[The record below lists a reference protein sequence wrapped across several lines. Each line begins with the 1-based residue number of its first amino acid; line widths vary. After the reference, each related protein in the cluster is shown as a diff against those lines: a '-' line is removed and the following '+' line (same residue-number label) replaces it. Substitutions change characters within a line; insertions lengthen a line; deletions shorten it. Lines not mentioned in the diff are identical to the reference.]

1 MREHLTK
8 HVIVCLLGVT
18 MAFVLVACGGNS
30 TTPTPTPAATPT
42 PTPTPN
48 ATVSAVVVG
57 GPASATTTFQLSATA
72 KLSDGTTQDVTG
84 TAHWESSDTT
94 VATVSATGTV
104 FVMGSGSVSLK
115 ATYQNVTGSL
125 QTVVTK
131 PAPARYI
138 LTGFVWEVDPN
149 AHKIAGAQVTIT
161 SGPDTGTSV
170 MSDVNGAYMFP
181 SIAAGV
187 VALSATMNG
196 YLPSSPEG
204 VNVSANTVADIFI
217 APIPPKDAS
226 GNTATAR
233 CSDKSW
239 SWAQTRA
246 EACTANGGIEYPV
259 CPGVL
264 CPANYTSNRR
274 R

>member
-1 MREHLTK
+1 MREQRMK
-8 HVIVCLLGVT
+8 PVFVCLLGVS
-18 MAFVLVACGGNS
+18 MALALVACGGSN
-30 TTPTPTPAATPT
+30 TTPTPAPTPTPTPTPAAT
-42 PTPTPN
+42 
-48 ATVSAVVVG
+48 VSAVVVS

-72 KLSDGTTQDVTG
+72 KMSDGTTQDVTG
-84 TAHWESSDTT
+84 AARWESSDTT
-94 VATVSATGTV
+94 IATVTSAGTV
-104 FVMGSGSVSLK
+104 FVMGSGAVSLK
-115 ATYQNVTGSL
+115 ATFQNVTGSL
-125 QTVVTK
+125 QTVVNK
-131 PAPARYI
+131 PAPPRFI
-138 LTGFVWEVDPN
+138 LAGFVWEVDPN
-149 AHKIAGAQVTIT
+149 AHKIAGAKVTIT
-161 SGPDTGTSV
+161 SGPDTGVTV
-170 MSDVNGAYMFP
+170 TSDVNGAYMFP

-187 VALSATMNG
+187 VSLSATMDG

-204 VNVSANTVADIFI
+204 VNVSANAVTDVFI
-217 APIPPKDAS
+217 APIPPKDAN

-233 CSDKSW
+233 CSDRSW

>member
-1 MREHLTK
+1 MKQVLVR
-8 HVIVCLLGVT
+8 LLGVS
-18 MAFVLVACGGNS
+18 MAIALVACGGNS
-30 TTPTPTPAATPT
+30 TTPTPTPAPT
-42 PTPTPN
+42 PTPTPA
-48 ATVSAVVVG
+48 ATVSAVVVA

-72 KLSDGTTQDVTG
+72 KLSDGTTQDVTS

-94 VATVSATGTV
+94 VATISAAGTV

-115 ATYQNVTGSL
+115 ATYQNVSGSL

-131 PAPARYI
+131 PEPPRFL

-149 AHKIAGAQVTIT
+149 AHKIAGAKVTIT
-161 SGPDTGTSV
+161 SGADTGVTV
-170 MSDVNGAYMFP
+170 TSDVNGAYMFP

-187 VALSATMNG
+187 VSISATMDG

-204 VNVSANTVADIFI
+204 VNVSANTVADVFI
-217 APIPPKDAS
+217 APIPPKDAN

-233 CSDKSW
+233 CADRSW

-246 EACTANGGIEYPV
+246 EACAANGGIEYPV

-264 CPANYTSNRR
+264 CPANYTTNRR